1 MGYVVRMTD
10 AADSPASRTAPAGAG
25 TRGGSGGRGATP
37 RRTPVR
43 RPPDR
48 KERILDAAAELFRD
62 RGYHNVSVADV
73 AGAVGITAPALY
85 RHFRGK
91 PDLLAQVV
99 DRTVDTI
106 AAACAAAPDLDTY
119 LATAS
124 AQSLER
130 RGAAVLW
137 QREARHLPEEQR
149 ERERH
154 ELSAAAASIGK
165 LIGAERPGLPAAD
178 RTLLA
183 WAVLSVFGS
192 LSWHRT
198 SLPRRRFEEVMLRL
212 AGAAARCEPGTT
224 GDGGP
229 GRDDAPAAREPGAY
243 AALALSRREEILAA
257 ALRLFDER
265 GFQSVSTDDIGEAAG
280 ASGPSIYKHFPT
292 KTDLLVAGVARGGE
306 HRRAGTAAALAEPGT
321 PGETLE
327 RLLRS
332 YVDFALAHTRLIG
345 LILAELDQLPEK
357 ERKAARQA
365 QREYLALWGRL
376 FAEARPGTDAA
387 EGRIVVSAV
396 LTVVDNAVRTGRLGA
411 RPDLGER
418 LVEIGLALLRAG

>member
-1 MGYVVRMTD
+1 MND
-10 AADSPASRTAPAGAG
+10 AADRTGPRTAPAAAAPDARRGAG
-25 TRGGSGGRGATP
+25 RAAGGA
-37 RRTPVR
+37 RRTVTR

-48 KERILDAAAELFRD
+48 KERIVAAAAELFRD

-99 DRTVDTI
+99 DRTVGTVTAT
-106 AAACAAAPDLDTY
+106 AADAVDLDSY
-119 LATAS
+119 LATTT
-124 AQSLER
+124 AQSIER
-130 RGAAVLW
+130 RGAAVIW
-137 QREARHLPEEQR
+137 QREARHLPEEHRVRAGQS
-149 ERERH
+149 
-154 ELSAAAASIGK
+154 LSAAAGRLGE
-165 LIGAERPGLPAAD
+165 LIGAERPELTAAD
-178 RTLLA
+178 RALLA
-183 WAVLSVFGS
+183 WAVLSVAGS

-198 SLPRRRFEEVMLRL
+198 SLPRRRFEEVLLRL
-212 AGAAARCEPGTT
+212 ANAAAYCPLGAPGAEGGQGPALPGT
-224 GDGGP
+224 
-229 GRDDAPAAREPGAY
+229 Y
-243 AALALSRREEILAA
+243 AALAVSRREEILGA

-292 KTDLLVAGVARGGE
+292 KTDLLIAGIVRGGE
-306 HRRAGTAAALAEPGT
+306 QRRAGTERALRTPGT
-321 PGETLE
+321 PDETLD

-332 YVDFALAHTRLIG
+332 YVDFALGHGHLIG
-345 LILAELDQLPEK
+345 LILGELDQLPEK
-357 ERKAARQA
+357 ERRSARQA

-376 FAEARPGTDAA
+376 LEEARPGTDPA

-411 RPDLGER
+411 RPDLGDR
-418 LVEIGLALLRAG
+418 LVEIGAALLRSG

>member
-1 MGYVVRMTD
+1 MTD
-10 AADSPASRTAPAGAG
+10 AADSPASPTVPAAAG
-25 TRGGSGGRGATP
+25 SRGRAAGPGATP
-37 RRTPVR
+37 RRAPAR

-48 KERILDAAAELFRD
+48 KERILDAAAVLFRD

-91 PDLLAQVV
+91 PDLLARVV

-106 AAACAAAPDLDTY
+106 AASTAAAPDLDTY
-119 LATAS
+119 LGTAAGHS
-124 AQSLER
+124 IER

-137 QREARHLPEEQR
+137 QREARHLPDEQR

-154 ELSAAAASIGK
+154 VLSAAAGSLGG
-165 LIGAERPGLPAAD
+165 LIGAERPELPTAD

-183 WAVLSVFGS
+183 WAVLSVLGS
-192 LSWHRT
+192 ISWHRT
-198 SLPRRRFEEVMLRL
+198 SLPRRRFEEVMRGL
-212 AGAAARCEPGTT
+212 ATAAARCELGTPGG
-224 GDGGP
+224 GDPTAEGEN
-229 GRDDAPAAREPGAY
+229 ATREPGAY
-243 AALALSRREEILAA
+243 AALALSRREEILGA

-280 ASGPSIYKHFPT
+280 ASGPSIYKHYPT
-292 KTDLLVAGVARGGE
+292 KPDLLIAGVVRAGE
-306 HRRAGTAAALAEPGT
+306 QRRAGTARALEGPGT
-321 PGETLE
+321 PFETLE

-332 YVDFALAHTRLIG
+332 YVDFALGHTRLIG
-345 LILAELDQLPEK
+345 ILLAELDQLPDK
-357 ERKAARQA
+357 ERRSALQA

-376 FAEARPGTDAA
+376 FGEARPGTDPA

-411 RPDLGER
+411 RADLGDR
-418 LVEIGLALLRAG
+418 LVEVGLALLRAG